1 MLRSGE
7 REIAN
12 EKFYSVKRP
21 IKTLNVNVN
30 NIVIIL

>member
-12 EKFYSVKRP
+12 EKFYPVKKP
-21 IKTLNVNVN
+21 IKILNVNVN